1 MKFTL
6 RHLQV
11 FLAVAREQSISRAAE
26 SLNMSQSATS
36 AAVQELEHRYE
47 IQLFDRSSKRLRLNH
62 FGSAIRIKAEALMS
76 HAKEFDAELL
86 DKKDNGSL
94 RIGASLT
101 IGNYLAA
108 KYLAVYMQQ
117 HPEAKVEMDVV
128 STPDVVAKVLNFSI
142 DVGLIEAD
150 MHHDDLLFQPWRE
163 DNMIVFCAPNHPLAK
178 KKSLSDKDI
187 LKASWILREPGSG
200 LRLTFD
206 RSMQGLLPKMHI
218 SLEFTHN
225 EAIKNAVKTGLG
237 IGCLSEIAIAD
248 EIQQGLL
255 VPLTLKNRPMTRSFY
270 FVTHKKM
277 LIDHAVNNW
286 IALCK
291 SS

>member
-26 SLNMSQSATS
+26 SLCMSQSATS

-47 IQLFDRSSKRLRLNH
+47 VQLFDRSSKRLRLNH

-150 MHHDDLLFQPWRE
+150 MHHDDLLFQHWRE
-163 DNMIVFCAPNHPLAK
+163 DNMIVFCAPSHPLAK
-178 KKSLSDKDI
+178 KKTLSDKDI

-218 SLEFTHN
+218 TLEFTHN

-255 VPLTLKNRPMTRSFY
+255 VPLALKNRSMTRSFY

-277 LIDHAVNNW
+277 IIDNAVNSW
-286 IALCK
+286 IELCK
-291 SS
+291 NS